1 MSSDFLFSTDLSV
14 STDLAESENLPANT
28 KGLLGGGG
36 GFLTTDK
43 PEALLLAG
51 TVDNIVLGLE
61 YENEVLCENVGLVKI
76 GFLVSSVVVISRLVS
91 SASSSLFGLD
101 SADP

>member
-28 KGLLGGGG
+28 KGLLGGGA